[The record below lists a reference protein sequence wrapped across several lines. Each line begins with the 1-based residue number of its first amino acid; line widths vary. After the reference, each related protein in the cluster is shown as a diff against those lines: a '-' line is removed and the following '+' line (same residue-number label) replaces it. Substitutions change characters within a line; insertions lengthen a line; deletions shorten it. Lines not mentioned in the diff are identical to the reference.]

1 VEYRGRVVLVTGASS
16 GIGRDT
22 ARAFAARGA
31 TVVAVARREGLL
43 QTLIEDCRRDA
54 PASSYLAGDL
64 GGRGFAEEII
74 ADTVARHG
82 RLDVLVNNAA
92 VPKHKHVLKLEPGE
106 AEAVL
111 RINFLSP
118 LWTTLAALPVMLRRG
133 GGVIV
138 NVSSFAAKVTPPRE
152 AIYAASKAA
161 LNAFSEGLWH
171 DLAGTNIHV
180 ALVNPGPI
188 DTEIWQKGDEPFAY
202 RGPTYPTRV
211 VVDAILSAVEQRTHE
226 VTVPRRNPQ
235 LMTARALRLVAPSLL
250 RQGMARMDPVTPAEI
265 DEARARA
272 KAGDP
277 PRDG

>member
-1 VEYRGRVVLVTGASS
+1 MDFRGRVVVVTGASS

-43 QTLIEDCRRDA
+43 QTLIADCQRDA

-64 GGRGFAEEII
+64 GTRSFAEHVV

-92 VPKHKHVLKLEPGE
+92 VPKHKHVFNLSPDE
-106 AEAVL
+106 AETVL

-118 LWTTLAALPVMLRRG
+118 LWTTLAALPTMLRQG
-133 GGVIV
+133 DGVVV

-152 AIYAASKAA
+152 AVYAASKAA
-161 LNAFSEGLWH
+161 LNSFSEGLWH
-171 DLAGTNIHV
+171 DLAGTGIHV
-180 ALVNPGPI
+180 AIVNPGPI
-188 DTEIWQKGDEPFAY
+188 ATEIWEKGDEPFAY
-202 RGPTYPTRV
+202 RGPTYPTQV
-211 VVDAILSAVEQRTHE
+211 VVDAILAAVVHRTHE

-235 LMTARALRLVAPSLL
+235 LVTARALRLVAPSLL
-250 RQGMARMDPVTPAEI
+250 RQGMARMDPVTPEEI
-265 DEARARA
+265 AAARAR
-272 KAGDP
+272 GRSDESN
-277 PRDG
+277 DG